1 MQAPKA
7 NLTIMST
14 LLWASWG
21 KEMNLLE
28 GLKEGD
34 LENLVLPLVSIDE
47 YESKLD
53 DDSIVIGFFV
63 GDKEPASDL
72 NRFIQKGAVDIL
84 DTDVSPAPNEEG
96 HFMVFVEVL
105 RDKEFP
111 QKLLDI
117 VDSLTGLT
125 ENDSWNCV
133 VYGDEAPQPLTLEY
147 LETNVRLLSVEDAL
161 QESIT
166 DFFRE
171 SVLDGLDWSDGNL
184 TFERR
189 GLSKTYKLV
198 DFDTFENLSENNAV
212 MSLPV
217 RLDEE
222 SQGVRRLL
230 ETLLG
235 DHWLVEHLGGYVVLS
250 RYNEPK
256 MALLRI

>member
-1 MQAPKA
+1 
-7 NLTIMST
+7 
-14 LLWASWG
+14 
-21 KEMNLLE
+21 MNLLE

-53 DDSIVIGFFV
+53 DDSIVVGFFV
-63 GDKEPASDL
+63 GDKDPAVDL
-72 NRFIQKGAVDIL
+72 NRFIQKGHVDIL

-96 HFMVFVEVL
+96 HFMVFVEMM

-111 QKLLDI
+111 KKLMGI
-117 VDSLTGLT
+117 IDSLNGLT
-125 ENDSWNCV
+125 ENKEWEV
-133 VYGDEAPQPLTLEY
+133 IIYGEEKPVPLELEY
-147 LETNVRLLSVEDAL
+147 LEKNVRLVSMEAAL

-171 SVLDGLDWSDGNL
+171 SVLDGLDWTDGKL

-189 GLSKTYKLV
+189 GLSRTYQLI

-217 RLDEE
+217 LLDES
-222 SQGVRRLL
+222 SQGVRRVL